1 MPQLIRPTSTLFPVA
16 ILLLAIICVQV
27 GAAVAKS
34 MFPVAGALGMVAV
47 RIALGTII
55 LGAVLRPWRV
65 RIVPGSRTALAI
77 YGASLGVMNAL
88 YYSALSRV
96 PLGITVALE
105 FTGPLTV
112 AVLASRRP
120 TDFCWAVLAAAGLLL
135 LLPLGPVSTLAQ
147 AGAIDPL
154 GALLA
159 LGAGAC
165 WALYIVFGQ
174 KAGSFYGAQTVALG
188 SIISAILIIPVG
200 LLVAPP
206 AVYTSAVLVPGL
218 LVAILST
225 ALPYTLEM
233 MALTRLPTRTFGIL
247 MSLEPAFA
255 ALFGYVHLHEHLTS
269 IQWTAIALI
278 IIASIGTTASV
289 QQKVAVPVPD

>member
-1 MPQLIRPTSTLFPVA
+1 MSQLIRPSTALFPIA
-16 ILLLAIICVQV
+16 LLLLAIVSVQA

-47 RIALGTII
+47 RIALGTIV
-55 LGAVLRPWRV
+55 LGVVLRPWRV
-65 RIVPGSRTALAI
+65 RIVPGSLTALTI
-77 YGASLGVMNAL
+77 YGASLGVMNSM
-88 YYSALSRV
+88 YYLALSRV

-112 AVLASRRP
+112 AVLASRRLV
-120 TDFCWAVLAAAGLLL
+120 DYGWAVLAAAGLLL
-135 LLPLGPVSTLAQ
+135 LLPLGPVATLAQ
-147 AGAIDPL
+147 SGGIDPV

-174 KAGSFYGAQTVALG
+174 KTGSVYGAQSVALG
-188 SIISAILIIPVG
+188 SIISAVLIIPVG
-200 LLVAPP
+200 LWVAPP
-206 AVYTSAVLVPGL
+206 AVFTTAVLLPGL
-218 LVAILST
+218 IVAIFST

-233 MALTRLPTRTFGIL
+233 IALTRLPTRTFGIL

-255 ALFGYVHLHEHLTS
+255 AVFGYVRLNEHLTP

-278 IIASIGTTASV
+278 IVASIGTTTSV
-289 QQKVAVPVPD
+289 QQKIAVPVPD